1 MNTSTL
7 EILFDA
13 MLDENMIQYEAD
25 EQKKNLE
32 LYNRLS
38 AVGLTSEQMDIVSE
52 TISEQAYADCRAG
65 FHAGFMAALDILSE
79 RDKTV
84 AKAENY
90 NPLSSFTTTSDKQ

>member
-13 MLDENMIQYEAD
+13 MLDANMIQYEAD
-25 EQKKNLE
+25 EQKKNLD

-38 AVGLTSEQMDIVSE
+38 TVGLTPEQMDIVSE
-52 TISEQAYADCRAG
+52 TIADQAYSDCRAG
-65 FHAGFMAALDILSE
+65 FHAGFMAALDIVNE
-79 RDKTV
+79 RNKAV